1 MLNAFCHRVIPVW
14 QKQISKWRP
23 MQTCGAVPRQIGA
36 VQGKRNGACRRLIQR
51 RFFLEKPT
59 RAKLSKVRGYAVPK
73 NNARVMAIQ
82 MWAVVQWSGHVTCI
96 FDKCHIS
103 SKHAVRG
110 YVSKA
115 ELTWDLDVENGY
127 FVSVETRWPRSSSGE
142 YKVKQQMK
150 SMIYV
155 AGFPLMPM
163 ETRGIFTFLKPVFM
177 LALCWNVFVQRQMS
191 ISGAI
196 NPALYIW

>member
-1 MLNAFCHRVIPVW
+1 MLFVTGSFR
-14 QKQISKWRP
+14 
-23 MQTCGAVPRQIGA
+23 CGRSRYP
-36 VQGKRNGACRRLIQR
+36 NGALCRLVAPYQDKLAPYRVSEMAPVEDSFKDV
-51 RFFLEKPT
+51 FFFFEKPT

-150 SMIYV
+150 SMIYA

-177 LALCWNVFVQRQMS
+177 LALCWNVFAQRQMS